1 MKFKGAALIP
11 LAFMLAGCFD
21 MQQSM
26 SINEDGTTTLDI
38 DLSVMKSALSFAEQT
53 PEGFCSGLTSQK
65 ALSGISMKNDMQ
77 VNDNTVTC
85 KWHIEGNTDQLIAA
99 MNSKPFTPEEGGMLP
114 HLTKEGDNIVAQ
126 VWVSMKGN
134 NKANTSDSDM
144 DRMLSK
150 SLNGH
155 TLKWKISGPKII
167 SSSGPISDDQKTTTF
182 AVPLSDVMGG
192 KRVEYVFSAI
202 IEDKRSIFAKIR
214 SWFS

>member
-53 PEGFCSGLTSQK
+53 PEGFCSGLASQK
-65 ALSGISMKNDMQ
+65 ALNGISMKNDMQ
-77 VNDNTVTC
+77 VSDNTVTC
-85 KWHIEGNTDQLIAA
+85 KWHIEGDTDQLIAA
-99 MNSKPFTPEEGGMLP
+99 MNAKPFTPEEGGMLP

-134 NKANTSDSDM
+134 NKANTSDPDM

-155 TLKWKISGPKII
+155 MLKWKIAGPKII

-192 KRVEYVFSAI
+192 KRVEYVFSAV